1 VVSITANV
9 TLAKMKPTNL
19 KPLRSTIV
27 VLRRFFGVV
36 LTIGRTVFGSGGS
49 KGAARYQCLMPC
61 RFTSNLVGSQS
72 KLWLGRRLPQLMLW
86 TAPPEAR
93 ECQGVGAV

>member
-27 VLRRFFGVV
+27 VPRRFFCVV
-36 LTIGRTVFGSGGS
+36 LTVGRTV
-49 KGAARYQCLMPC
+49 
-61 RFTSNLVGSQS
+61 
-72 KLWLGRRLPQLMLW
+72 LG
-86 TAPPEAR
+86 
-93 ECQGVGAV
+93 

>member
-1 VVSITANV
+1 MVSAFCSSGIAAADPALGVDLHLARAIVVVSITANV

-49 KGAARYQCLMPC
+49 KGAARYPCLA
-61 RFTSNLVGSQS
+61 
-72 KLWLGRRLPQLMLW
+72 LP
-86 TAPPEAR
+86 P
-93 ECQGVGAV
+93 AVSVIIW